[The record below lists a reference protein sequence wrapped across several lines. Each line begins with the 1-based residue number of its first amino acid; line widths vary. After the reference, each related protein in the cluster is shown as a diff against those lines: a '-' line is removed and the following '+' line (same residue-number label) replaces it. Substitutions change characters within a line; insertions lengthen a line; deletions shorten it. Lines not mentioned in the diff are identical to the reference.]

1 MHKLLREQIRKASPK
16 GANGP
21 IDYERLLELVDAT
34 YEDADRKRRR
44 AEDAYQQ
51 LSQEMLDLNRNIV
64 KEAEARFRA
73 IMNNVAEGIVIT
85 DTDGRIESMNT
96 AAKALFNG
104 KGRDAAGKRIQELIP
119 AFDAKAGGK
128 KLSERLL
135 SGGQEMVALGDDG
148 RETPVVLT
156 ASELRLDN
164 GNRYICMISDITEIK
179 EREREIAATSAYLR
193 AALDNMDQGISMT
206 DPELN
211 LVAFNHRFLE
221 LLEFPAD
228 LFQQGDP
235 FENFIRYNAER
246 GEYGPGDT
254 EQQVRERVE
263 LALRF
268 EPHVFER
275 VRPDG
280 MAIEIRG
287 NPMPGGG
294 FVTTYSDVTTRRNAE
309 EELRNAK
316 ETAELA
322 NRAKSEFLANMS
334 HELRTPLNA
343 ILGFSETMVQT
354 IFGPMS
360 PPYDEYAQ
368 DIHTSGSYLL
378 SIINDILDLS
388 KIEAGKMTLDIAEVD
403 VSETVASCLEIIS
416 GRAADGGLE
425 IVDEVPN
432 TLTPLMADPRALK
445 QMLLNMLSNAVK
457 FTPEGGRITIAAQQD
472 REGDI
477 LISVADSGIG
487 IAPEDVER
495 VFAPFAQVESALT
508 RQKKGTG
515 LGLPLVKALAEQ
527 HGGSVGLDT
536 APEKGTTVTIRL
548 PATQTVAS
556 ISTVAPAS

>member
-1 MHKLLREQIRKASPK
+1 MHKLLREQIKKASSK

-21 IDYERLLELVDAT
+21 VDYERLLELVDAT
-34 YEDADRKRRR
+34 YEDTDRKRRR
-44 AEDAYQQ
+44 ADDAYQQ

-85 DTDGRIESMNT
+85 DPDGRIESMNA
-96 AAKALFNG
+96 AAKTLFNG
-104 KGRDAAGKRIQELIP
+104 KGRDAVGKRIQELIP
-119 AFDAKAGGK
+119 AFNAKVGGK

-148 RETPVVLT
+148 RKTPVVLT

-164 GNRYICMISDITEIK
+164 GNRYICMIRDITEIK

-206 DPELN
+206 DAELN

-263 LALRF
+263 LALRC

-294 FVTTYSDVTTRRNAE
+294 FVTT
-309 EELRNAK
+309 
-316 ETAELA
+316 
-322 NRAKSEFLANMS
+322 
-334 HELRTPLNA
+334 
-343 ILGFSETMVQT
+343 
-354 IFGPMS
+354 
-360 PPYDEYAQ
+360 
-368 DIHTSGSYLL
+368 
-378 SIINDILDLS
+378 
-388 KIEAGKMTLDIAEVD
+388 
-403 VSETVASCLEIIS
+403 
-416 GRAADGGLE
+416 
-425 IVDEVPN
+425 
-432 TLTPLMADPRALK
+432 
-445 QMLLNMLSNAVK
+445 
-457 FTPEGGRITIAAQQD
+457 
-472 REGDI
+472 
-477 LISVADSGIG
+477 
-487 IAPEDVER
+487 
-495 VFAPFAQVESALT
+495 
-508 RQKKGTG
+508 
-515 LGLPLVKALAEQ
+515 
-527 HGGSVGLDT
+527 
-536 APEKGTTVTIRL
+536 
-548 PATQTVAS
+548 
-556 ISTVAPAS
+556 